1 MGGSCWIRKVWRLM
15 AYPSNITDTQWQVIE
30 KELESE
36 MVQRK
41 RIRPLRS
48 IIDAI
53 FYVNKGGIS
62 WRMMPSDLPPW
73 QTVYYYYRQWR
84 QNGFWQWLH
93 DFLYMKVRRKHG
105 KESSPSVGIMDS
117 QSVKTCQMGGQR
129 GYDPAKRIKGRK
141 RHLLV
146 DTLGLLMVLIVH
158 RADIDE
164 RQGAKYLLNRLLKR
178 IVDFKLLKVFFA
190 DQGYSGQNMKD
201 WVTETF
207 KHWGCRLEIV
217 KKIHKKA
224 FVALPKRWIVER
236 TFAWL
241 NLYRRLSKDYETN
254 TKSSETMIQIAMIQI
269 MLNKLSK

>member
-1 MGGSCWIRKVWRLM
+1 M

-36 MVQRK
+36 MVLRK

-62 WRMMPSDLPPW
+62 WRMMPLDLPPW
-73 QTVYYYYRQWR
+73 QTVYYYYRKWR

-93 DFLYMKVRRKHG
+93 DLLYVKVRGQHG
-105 KESSPSVGIMDS
+105 KATSPSVGILDS
-117 QSVKTCQMGGQR
+117 QSVKTSQMGGQR
-129 GYDPAKRIKGRK
+129 GYDAAKRIKGRK

-146 DTLGLLMVLIVH
+146 DTLGLLIVLIVH

-178 IVDFKLLKVFFA
+178 IVDFNLLKVFFA
-190 DQGYSGQNMKD
+190 DQGYSGQNMID

-207 KHWGCRLEIV
+207 KQWGCRLEIV

-224 FVALPKRWIVER
+224 FKVLPKRWIVER

-241 NLYRRLSKDYETN
+241 TMYRRLAKDYETN

-269 MLNKLSK
+269 MLKKLSK

>member
-1 MGGSCWIRKVWRLM
+1 M
-15 AYPSNITDTQWQVIE
+15 AYPSNITDTPWQVIE

-93 DFLYMKVRRKHG
+93 DFLYVKVRRKHG
-105 KESSPSVGIMDS
+105 KASSPSVGIMDS

-164 RQGAKYLLNRLLKR
+164 RQGAKYLLHRLRKR
-178 IVDFKLLKVFFA
+178 MIDFKRLKVLFA
-190 DQGYSGQNMKD
+190 DQGYSGQNRKD
-201 WVTETF
+201 GVTETF
-207 KHWGCRLEIV
+207 KHWNCRLEIV

-241 NLYRRLSKDYETN
+241 NMYRRLSKDYETH
-254 TKSSETMIQIAMIQI
+254 TTSSETMIQIAMIQI
-269 MLNKLSK
+269 MLHKLSK